1 MSRIKTKT
9 ETARVIGLSP
19 AIGHAQGQG
28 LILGGKYSA
37 FPSKIIVPSFGSD
50 ELMNEEVEIDMK
62 TNVDV

>member
-19 AIGHAQGQG
+19 ALCHAQGQG
-28 LILGGKYSA
+28 LILGGKDS
-37 FPSKIIVPSFGSD
+37 FPSKIIVTSFGSD
-50 ELMNEEVEIDMK
+50 ELMNEEVEIDVK